1 MKLSSVNL
9 ETLMNM
15 TPEQKWEFV
24 CGDIKDEGKKGEV
37 AILLGCWPEVAIE
50 RARAAAALYH
60 AGRVKYIVASG
71 GVKWEYEGTMISEAD
86 LMARIMM
93 EKGVPESAI
102 ILDNEARTT
111 IENMICGTLALNR
124 AIDFQ
129 KIKRVIIV
137 TSETHMR
144 RSMALAKALL
154 PRKYEISAY
163 PSYPELGKEE
173 WLSIEDNR
181 DSLNSCVTLIKGLV
195 DDGFVEDMECYIPEN
210 IL

>member
-50 RARAAAALYH
+50 RATAAAALYH

-86 LMARIMM
+86 LMARIMI

-181 DSLNSCVTLIKGLV
+181 DSLDSCVALIKGLV
-195 DDGFVEDMECYIPEN
+195 DDGFVEDMECYISEN